1 MDFKFLEIGT
11 RIAIGQFDAT
21 IIEYDMID
29 GFSGLFPVYVV
40 RFDTGE
46 TEPVHHT
53 DITGLIYDNPMPVEV
68 IEGRKAYR
76 AEHGD
81 DAPDPQDLGF
91 IPPKAGCY
99 KTVLYGNEGE
109 QDLYTVESVW
119 PQHPQGTMYLIE
131 RRDSDNLLILH
142 YVLERYL
149 KPGDNPDMA
158 VFDADAFH
166 TEDQLFEQGDVDDY
180 DQLRIERGEFETE
193 NYQLKQQLA
202 AVTADLATARRTQE
216 TMQGQITDL
225 AAQLD
230 YAKGMRPTLEKL
242 TEAISSALYH
252 VSDDL
257 KTNHDF
263 KMLAIHQDTALAILH
278 VLADYESE

>member
-21 IIEYDMID
+21 IIEYDVID

-53 DITGLIYDNPMPVEV
+53 DITGLIYDNPMPIEV

-81 DAPDPQDLGF
+81 AAPDPL
-91 IPPKAGCY
+91 
-99 KTVLYGNEGE
+99 EE
-109 QDLYTVESVW
+109 
-119 PQHPQGTMYLIE
+119 IE
-131 RRDSDNLLILH
+131 I
-142 YVLERYL
+142 ETAE
-149 KPGDNPDMA
+149 M
-158 VFDADAFH
+158 
-166 TEDQLFEQGDVDDY
+166 GDVDDY

-202 AVTADLATARRTQE
+202 AVTAERDALKNQMAE
-216 TMQGQITDL
+216 I
-225 AAQLD
+225 
-230 YAKGMRPTLEKL
+230 AKTVRLFIRKEREHANSEYLWHEGL
-242 TEAISSALYH
+242 
-252 VSDDL
+252 
-257 KTNHDF
+257 
-263 KMLAIHQDTALAILH
+263 LAILTMTG
-278 VLADYESE
+278 E